1 MKKITA
7 LLTLL
12 LLVVSI
18 TYASTTLS
26 FSGKSTLVGGNGRT
40 IRKTDVTVD
49 EKGVMVLA
57 EDEKVTAEGDGIK
70 VLIGKGTIASLIDDG
85 SAFTLYVVR
94 GEGAVVTTSAR
105 SVRIYTPT
113 TLTEMEAE
121 GSLYVFSG
129 DNDEYIFNYT
139 SSSVKTYDAVRGTY
153 TTIESGNGLDFMT
166 NKNVSEK
173 DKKEAEESVITG
185 SGIKPVEPA
194 PTVESLPRVPAPP
207 VFASVSGTL
216 TTPDEPVI
224 TENERTLTPPQ
235 QPVVAVKE
243 STLTDE
249 STEVKTPEVAI
260 KVTQTLVDID
270 DESGI

>member
-26 FSGKSTLVGGNGRT
+26 FSGNSTLVGGNGRT

-49 EKGVMVLA
+49 GKGIMVLA

-85 SAFTLYVVR
+85 SVFTLYVVR
-94 GEGAVVTTSAR
+94 GEGAVVTTSPK

-129 DNDEYIFNYT
+129 ESDEYIFNYT
-139 SSSVKTYDAVRGTY
+139 SSTVRTYDAIRGTY
-153 TTIESGNGLDFMT
+153 TTIESGKGLDFMT
-166 NKNVSEK
+166 NKSVSEE
-173 DKKEAEESVITG
+173 DRKEAEESVITD
-185 SGIKPVEPA
+185 SGIKIAEPDVA
-194 PTVESLPRVPAPP
+194 VESVPRVPAPP
-207 VFASVSGTL
+207 VFASVETTL
-216 TTPDEPVI
+216 TTPGEPVI
-224 TENERTLTPPQ
+224 TENERTLTTPQ
-235 QPVVAVKE
+235 EPVVTVKE
-243 STLTDE
+243 STLTE
-249 STEVKTPEVAI
+249 EEAEVKTSYPAI
-260 KVTQTLVDID
+260 RVTQTLVDID
-270 DESGI
+270 DESGS